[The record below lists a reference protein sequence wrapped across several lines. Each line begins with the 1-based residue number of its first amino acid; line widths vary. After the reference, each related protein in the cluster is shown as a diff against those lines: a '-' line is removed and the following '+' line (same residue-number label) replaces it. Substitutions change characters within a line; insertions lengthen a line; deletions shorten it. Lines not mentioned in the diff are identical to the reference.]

1 MSEREDLIRYEA
13 ASLES
18 LTEYH
23 RRRRAEAEL
32 ATLEKT
38 RELEAE
44 RSMRRWA
51 AARVVTQVIVDHPG
65 ASIGVGLA
73 GLWLAS
79 VIFGNR
85 RGR

>member
-1 MSEREDLIRYEA
+1 MREREDLIHYETA
-13 ASLES
+13 DSDS
-18 LTEYH
+18 LTEYQ
-23 RRRRAEAEL
+23 RRKRAEAEL
-32 ATLEKT
+32 ATVEKT

-51 AARVVTQVIVDHPG
+51 TARAVTQIIADHPV
-65 ASIGVGLA
+65 ATVGVGLA

-79 VIFGNR
+79 RIFGNR